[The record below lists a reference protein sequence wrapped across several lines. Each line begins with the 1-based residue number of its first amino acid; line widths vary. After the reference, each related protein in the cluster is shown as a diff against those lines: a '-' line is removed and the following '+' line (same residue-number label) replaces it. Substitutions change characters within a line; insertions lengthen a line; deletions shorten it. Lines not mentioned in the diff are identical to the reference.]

1 MTPRRQLAPLVGKVD
16 TMSSLFSS
24 RSLRTHLAG
33 LLLAGACFAQEPK
46 PTPPPEPAPAPA
58 PAPAPTPA
66 PAPAP
71 APVPTGEKPA
81 QAPEAASAPVAAPP
95 AEAKPV
101 EAPKPAET
109 AAVARL
115 ICYREKRFVGAGL
128 HHTISVDGTE
138 IGDLN
143 NGTYFIVKIAPGEHK
158 MHADEKKDEFTFTV
172 EAGKTY
178 YFKTEIKMGVWKG
191 HGKISLVDATLGADE
206 FTKWKAEDRLKY
218 TPAGDLKKVDVLEM
232 P

>member
-1 MTPRRQLAPLVGKVD
+1 
-16 TMSSLFSS
+16 
-24 RSLRTHLAG
+24 
-33 LLLAGACFAQEPK
+33 
-46 PTPPPEPAPAPA
+46 
-58 PAPAPTPA
+58 
-66 PAPAP
+66 
-71 APVPTGEKPA
+71 
-81 QAPEAASAPVAAPP
+81 VAAPP

>member
-58 PAPAPTPA
+58 PAPAAVADASRPDTDK
-66 PAPAP
+66 
-71 APVPTGEKPA
+71 ERD
-81 QAPEAASAPVAAPP
+81 AAR
-95 AEAKPV
+95 
-101 EAPKPAET
+101 KPAET

>member
-1 MTPRRQLAPLVGKVD
+1 
-16 TMSSLFSS
+16 MSSLFTFG
-24 RSLRTHLAG
+24 SLRVQLAA
-33 LLLAGACFAQEPK
+33 LLVAGVCFSQEPK
-46 PTPPPEPAPAPA
+46 PAPTPEPTPA

-66 PAPAP
+66 
-71 APVPTGEKPA
+71 GERPA
-81 QAPEAASAPVAAPP
+81 QAPEATPAPPVAAPP

-101 EAPKPAET
+101 EAPKPAEA